1 MSSKMASV
9 FENNELRRYSRQLVL
24 PEFNIN
30 GQKKLKQSSVLVVGA
45 GGLGSPTLLY
55 LVAAGVGTIGIM
67 DSDTVDL
74 SNLQRQVIYSVADVG
89 EKKAFVAAKKLKSF
103 NPFVKCI
110 SYDTFLTNDNAL
122 DIIKKYDL
130 IIDGTD
136 NFSARYLINDA
147 CVLLGKPFIYGS
159 IYQFEGQVS
168 VFNYKTKKTQ
178 KPPCYRCLYANPPPP
193 NLVPN
198 CSEGGVLGV
207 LPGIIGSMQANEAI
221 KVLAEIGEP
230 LVGRL
235 FIFDALTFT
244 NQIIEYE
251 NDRNCALCGDVPTIN
266 ELQDYNF
273 FCKMNASEMDAS
285 KEVTV
290 KTLKKK
296 LDDGIDF
303 QLIDVREPFEIE
315 LVSIGGELI
324 SFGVVENDLDSVI
337 SKIRVNKD
345 VIFYCRDGKRSKAMI
360 SMLEKQYG
368 LSNLYNLRGGIQEW
382 ILKIDPSL
390 PYY

>member
-67 DSDTVDL
+67 DSDTVDF
-74 SNLQRQVIYSVADVG
+74 SNLQRHFIYTVDDVG

-103 NPFVKCI
+103 NLFVKCI

-168 VFNYKTKKTQ
+168 VFTPGKNDS
-178 KPPCYRCLYANPPPP
+178 PCYNCLYSSDGEE
-193 NLVPN
+193 LQN
-198 CSEGGVLGV
+198 CATNGVIA
-207 LPGIIGSMQANEAI
+207 PITGIIGSIQALEAMKLI
-221 KVLAEIGEP
+221 MAIGET
-230 LVGRL
+230 LTGRL
-235 FIFDALTFT
+235 L
-244 NQIIEYE
+244 
-251 NDRNCALCGDVPTIN
+251 L
-266 ELQDYNF
+266 
-273 FCKMNASEMDAS
+273 
-285 KEVTV
+285 
-290 KTLKKK
+290 
-296 LDDGIDF
+296 LD
-303 QLIDVREPFEIE
+303 
-315 LVSIGGELI
+315 
-324 SFGVVENDLDSVI
+324 
-337 SKIRVNKD
+337 
-345 VIFYCRDGKRSKAMI
+345 
-360 SMLEKQYG
+360 G
-368 LSNLYNLRGGIQEW
+368 LSMEWSTMNLRRNPACPTCGGG
-382 ILKIDPSL
+382 
-390 PYY
+390 